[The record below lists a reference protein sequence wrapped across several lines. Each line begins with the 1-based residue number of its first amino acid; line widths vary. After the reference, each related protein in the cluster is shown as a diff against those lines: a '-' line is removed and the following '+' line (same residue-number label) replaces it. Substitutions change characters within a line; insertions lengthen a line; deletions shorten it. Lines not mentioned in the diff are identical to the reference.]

1 MKKIFLSI
9 LAAVAMPA
17 AYAQFKCATDEVNN
31 ARIKQNPQ
39 IQVDMDRFNAEF
51 DLYMKA
57 MAKSNLAKTTAF
69 GDTMHIPIVFHII
82 HNYESEYV
90 PDTIVYQT
98 VAQMNLMYNSLQPDT
113 IDVITPFKKYL
124 GKGNILFHLAQLD
137 PNGNPTNGIT
147 RRISHLYKQGTDQAK
162 LDGWPNNKYMNIWVV
177 NTFDAS
183 HSGAAAYAYRP
194 QAAAGIPFYDG
205 VISLASYLNTD
216 NTMSHEVGHSLNL
229 SHVWGNTNSAG
240 VACGDDNVDDTPPTM
255 GHNPVGCVPS
265 ALYDVTCATNY
276 IKNGIDYPDTVN
288 AQNVMDYTYC
298 SKMFTQL
305 QMARCRATLNATTAG
320 RNNLWSAANLTA
332 TGILNTRTDLKPVA
346 DFSASK
352 LWSVLGVVLPI
363 NINFKNQSWRDT
375 ITNVQWSFSNAASIS
390 SSTGSTVANLFN
402 SPGWVSIK
410 LVANANSGKDS
421 ITKNRYVY
429 IADTASIVSANYLQ
443 RFNNADTNS
452 FPCINYFENS
462 YKWEYVNTVGY
473 DDNNCIRYNNFD
485 TRTGNAAR
493 IGKPEFD
500 YDDFFTPGFD
510 FTNVPSSAPLTMSF
524 YSSGAYRNT
533 AQADVLDVYATKNWG
548 ITWTKLPAGSL
559 TNNSISNN
567 GLRTTA
573 FTPTAANQWQLQTLD
588 LSGYKGS
595 NHVYFRFRYSPSV
608 DNTDLGA
615 GNHFYLDNL
624 RISQF
629 PLGVDATQL
638 TGQQAIVAPNP
649 ASQTAYITL
658 VGLNYQTVHIQL
670 VDITGSIV
678 ATLQVPVQEDKKLV
692 AIPVAH
698 LAKGMYMVRIQSST
712 FNQADKLII
721 Q

>member
-1 MKKIFLSI
+1 
-9 LAAVAMPA
+9 
-17 AYAQFKCATDEVNN
+17 
-31 ARIKQNPQ
+31 
-39 IQVDMDRFNAEF
+39 
-51 DLYMKA
+51 
-57 MAKSNLAKTTAF
+57 
-69 GDTMHIPIVFHII
+69 
-82 HNYESEYV
+82 
-90 PDTIVYQT
+90 
-98 VAQMNLMYNSLQPDT
+98 
-113 IDVITPFKKYL
+113 
-124 GKGNILFHLAQLD
+124 
-137 PNGNPTNGIT
+137 
-147 RRISHLYKQGTDQAK
+147 
-162 LDGWPNNKYMNIWVV
+162 
-177 NTFDAS
+177 
-183 HSGAAAYAYRP
+183 
-194 QAAAGIPFYDG
+194 
-205 VISLASYLNTD
+205 
-216 NTMSHEVGHSLNL
+216 
-229 SHVWGNTNSAG
+229 
-240 VACGDDNVDDTPPTM
+240 
-255 GHNPVGCVPS
+255 
-265 ALYDVTCATNY
+265 
-276 IKNGIDYPDTVN
+276 
-288 AQNVMDYTYC
+288 
-298 SKMFTQL
+298 MFTQL

-332 TGILNTRTDLKPVA
+332 TGILNTRIDLKPVA

-533 AQADVLDVYATKNWG
+533 AQTDVLDVYATKNWG

-559 TNNSISNN
+559 TNNSLSNN
-567 GLRTTA
+567 GLSTTA
-573 FTPTAANQWQLQTLD
+573 FNPIAANQWQLQTLD
-588 LSGYKGS
+588 LSSYKGS

-678 ATLQVPVQEDKKLV
+678 ATLQVPVQEDKKVV